1 MRKIII
7 HEDIIDLKDMS
18 RQCLLKKKKKGQPKN
33 GVMFY
38 SVDKSED
45 LSPGHRISDD
55 SERLLFLLKDV
66 VDLAAFLLKAN
77 TQSLYTR
84 WLLLFSL

>member
-1 MRKIII
+1 
-7 HEDIIDLKDMS
+7 
-18 RQCLLKKKKKGQPKN
+18 
-33 GVMFY
+33 MFY

-45 LSPGHRISDD
+45 LSPEHRISDD
-55 SERLLFLLKDV
+55 SERLLFLLKDM

>member
-1 MRKIII
+1 
-7 HEDIIDLKDMS
+7 
-18 RQCLLKKKKKGQPKN
+18 
-33 GVMFY
+33 MFY

>member
-1 MRKIII
+1 
-7 HEDIIDLKDMS
+7 MS
-18 RQCLLKKKKKGQPKN
+18 TEKKKGPPRN

-38 SVDKSED
+38 SVGKSED

-66 VDLAAFLLKAN
+66 VDLAAFLPKAN
-77 TQSLYTR
+77 KQSLYT
-84 WLLLFSL
+84 